1 MRRIGRTIAAF
12 SLILTGVSVLI
23 IGGLWIASEIIASRV
38 QLDAEITAFHERRRD
53 SIRNRVDDVVD
64 FIEAEIRSLESDY
77 QIDMRNRVEAVAD
90 VIRAMD
96 SVMTPQ
102 KMDRAFSALD
112 VFVVSW
118 EDVSSLDL
126 PDRVL
131 QAGGFVYRDDGEATI
146 LFVMP
151 LPEYGL
157 LVGTREREE
166 TIIESI
172 RDQLRRTLA
181 KIPIENDEYLFGG
194 TYDGISIIGPS
205 VGRNMWDVQDS
216 DGIHVVRSLSQIA
229 QAGGGFLNYHLPAS
243 TGLEPIPKTSYVR
256 GIDRFGW
263 YVGIGF
269 NRDTAD
275 AINAERREMIAGF
288 LRSRITIIIL
298 ALLVLIG
305 LGVVTSMWFAAAF
318 DRNIAGFTEFAVY
331 AAKDRRLID
340 EGKIEFV
347 EFRQLAGS
355 INAMVETLRAAIDE
369 KSVLLQEVH
378 HRVKNNMQIISS
390 LLSLQEA
397 NEDSVEHGGVFVQTR
412 NRVGAMA
419 LVHEQLYQSHTLTAL
434 SVCPYVQDLVVHIR
448 QSYERPGSAWQ
459 IAVECE
465 EIELSLDRS
474 IPLGLIITELV
485 SNAFKYA
492 ESENPTL
499 RVAIRRDRE
508 YPGTVELEVRDGGVG
523 FTPEDLHAD
532 KGLGLTLVDSL
543 VKQLHG
549 SRTVVVENGTRWL
562 VRFPA

>member
-23 IGGLWIASEIIASRV
+23 IGGLWIASEIIATRAK
-38 QLDAEITAFHERRRD
+38 LDAEITAFNERHRD

-64 FIEAEIRSLESDY
+64 FIEAEIRSLESEHLREMYERVDIAAGIVRT
-77 QIDMRNRVEAVAD
+77 IDPAVAPRKAEAA
-90 VIRAMD
+90 IA
-96 SVMTPQ
+96 
-102 KMDRAFSALD
+102 ALN
-112 VFVVSW
+112 VFILPLEGSPT
-118 EDVSSLDL
+118 EDL
-126 PDRVL
+126 PKDLREF
-131 QAGGFVYRDDGEATI
+131 GGFAYQGTDGSTIVY
-146 LFVMP
+146 VQP
-151 LPEYGL
+151 LPEYGFL
-157 LVGTREREE
+157 LGTTEQEE
-166 TIIESI
+166 TILYDIEVQI
-172 RDQLRRTLA
+172 RRTLA
-181 KIPIENDEYLFGG
+181 EIPVEDDEYLFGG

-205 VGRNMWDVQDS
+205 VGRNMWDAQDS

-275 AINAERREMIAGF
+275 SINAERREMIAGF
-288 LRSRITIIIL
+288 LRSRITIIVL

-305 LGVVTSMWFAAAF
+305 LAVVASMWFARAF
-318 DRNIAGFTEFAVY
+318 DRNIAGFTEFAVH

-340 EGKIEFV
+340 ESQIEFV
-347 EFRQLAGS
+347 EFRRLAAS

-390 LLSLQEA
+390 LLSLQEE
-397 NEDSVEHGGVFVQTR
+397 NEDSAEHGGVFVQTR

-448 QSYERPGSAWQ
+448 QSYERPGSTWQ
-459 IAVECE
+459 NVVECE

-492 ESENPTL
+492 ESEKPAL
-499 RVAIRRDRE
+499 LVAIRRDPE
-508 YPGTVELEVRDGGVG
+508 DPDMVELEVRDGGAG
-523 FTPEDLHAD
+523 FSPEDPLTGR
-532 KGLGLTLVDSL
+532 GLGITLVDSL

-549 SRTVVVENGTRWL
+549 SRTVVVENGTRWV
-562 VRFPA
+562 VRFPV